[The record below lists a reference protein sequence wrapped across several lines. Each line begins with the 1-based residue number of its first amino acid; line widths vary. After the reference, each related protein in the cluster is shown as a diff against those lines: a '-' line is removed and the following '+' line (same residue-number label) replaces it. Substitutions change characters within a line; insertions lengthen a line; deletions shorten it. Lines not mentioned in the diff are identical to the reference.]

1 MNRLNRFEHH
11 RYVGIRKNMKVYD
24 CDDEKQFESLNE
36 YLKDYD
42 YVSLNL
48 VQSFSPDNIDE
59 AKIEV
64 LDLLNNFPIYGII
77 FIFLLNS
84 SLIF

>member
-11 RYVGIRKNMKVYD
+11 SYVGIRKNMKVYD
-24 CDDEKQFESLNE
+24 CDDENQFVLLDD

-48 VQSFSPDNIDE
+48 VQSFSPDTIDE
-59 AKIEV
+59 AK
-64 LDLLNNFPIYGII
+64 NRSFRPIK
-77 FIFLLNS
+77 
-84 SLIF
+84 

>member
-36 YLKDYD
+36 YLKDND

-59 AKIEV
+59 AK
-64 LDLLNNFPIYGII
+64 NRGFRPIK
-77 FIFLLNS
+77 
-84 SLIF
+84 

>member
-1 MNRLNRFEHH
+1 LNRLNRFEHH

-42 YVSLNL
+42 YVNLNL

-59 AKIEV
+59 AK
-64 LDLLNNFPIYGII
+64 NRGFRPIK
-77 FIFLLNS
+77 
-84 SLIF
+84 

>member
-1 MNRLNRFEHH
+1 LNRLNRFEHH
-11 RYVGIRKNMKVYD
+11 RYVGIRKNMMVYD

-59 AKIEV
+59 AK
-64 LDLLNNFPIYGII
+64 NRGFRPIK
-77 FIFLLNS
+77 
-84 SLIF
+84 

>member
-1 MNRLNRFEHH
+1 MNRLNRFEQH

-59 AKIEV
+59 AK
-64 LDLLNNFPIYGII
+64 NRGFR
-77 FIFLLNS
+77 
-84 SLIF
+84 LIK

>member
-24 CDDEKQFESLNE
+24 CDDEKQFESLNK

-42 YVSLNL
+42 YVSLYL

-59 AKIEV
+59 AK
-64 LDLLNNFPIYGII
+64 NRGFRPIK
-77 FIFLLNS
+77 
-84 SLIF
+84 

>member
-24 CDDEKQFESLNE
+24 CDDENQFASLNE

-42 YVSLNL
+42 FVSLNL
-48 VQSFSPDNIDE
+48 VQSFSPDTIDE
-59 AKIEV
+59 AK
-64 LDLLNNFPIYGII
+64 NRGFRPIKGFSNIWSY
-77 FIFLLNS
+77 F
-84 SLIF
+84 

>member
-1 MNRLNRFEHH
+1 MNRLNRFGHH

-24 CDDEKQFESLNE
+24 CDDEKQFESLNK

-59 AKIEV
+59 AK
-64 LDLLNNFPIYGII
+64 NRGFRPIK
-77 FIFLLNS
+77 
-84 SLIF
+84 

>member
-24 CDDEKQFESLNE
+24 CDDGKQFESLNK

-59 AKIEV
+59 AK
-64 LDLLNNFPIYGII
+64 NRGFRPIK
-77 FIFLLNS
+77 
-84 SLIF
+84 

>member
-24 CDDEKQFESLNE
+24 CDDENQFASLIE
-36 YLKDYD
+36 YLKDHD

-48 VQSFSPDNIDE
+48 VQSFSPDTIDE
-59 AKIEV
+59 AK
-64 LDLLNNFPIYGII
+64 NRGFKPIK
-77 FIFLLNS
+77 
-84 SLIF
+84 

>member
-1 MNRLNRFEHH
+1 
-11 RYVGIRKNMKVYD
+11 MKVYD

-36 YLKDYD
+36 YLKDYN

-59 AKIEV
+59 AK
-64 LDLLNNFPIYGII
+64 NRGFRPIK
-77 FIFLLNS
+77 
-84 SLIF
+84 

>member
-24 CDDEKQFESLNE
+24 CNDEKQFESLNE

-59 AKIEV
+59 AK
-64 LDLLNNFPIYGII
+64 NRGFRPIK
-77 FIFLLNS
+77 
-84 SLIF
+84 

>member
-24 CDDEKQFESLNE
+24 CDDEKQFDSLNE
-36 YLKDYD
+36 YLKNYD

-59 AKIEV
+59 AK
-64 LDLLNNFPIYGII
+64 NRGFRPIK
-77 FIFLLNS
+77 
-84 SLIF
+84 

>member
-1 MNRLNRFEHH
+1 MNRLNRFEQH

-42 YVSLNL
+42 YISLNL

-59 AKIEV
+59 AK
-64 LDLLNNFPIYGII
+64 NRGFR
-77 FIFLLNS
+77 
-84 SLIF
+84 LIK

>member
-1 MNRLNRFEHH
+1 LNRLNRFEHH

-24 CDDEKQFESLNE
+24 CNDEKQFESLNE

-59 AKIEV
+59 AK
-64 LDLLNNFPIYGII
+64 NRGFRPIK
-77 FIFLLNS
+77 
-84 SLIF
+84 

>member
-1 MNRLNRFEHH
+1 LNRLNRFEHH

-36 YLKDYD
+36 YLKNYD

-59 AKIEV
+59 AK
-64 LDLLNNFPIYGII
+64 NRGFRPIK
-77 FIFLLNS
+77 
-84 SLIF
+84 

>member
-1 MNRLNRFEHH
+1 LNRLNRFEHH

-24 CDDEKQFESLNE
+24 CDDEKQFESLNK

-59 AKIEV
+59 AK
-64 LDLLNNFPIYGII
+64 NRGFRPIK
-77 FIFLLNS
+77 
-84 SLIF
+84 

>member
-24 CDDEKQFESLNE
+24 CDDEKQFESLNK

-59 AKIEV
+59 AKHRGCR
-64 LDLLNNFPIYGII
+64 PIK
-77 FIFLLNS
+77 
-84 SLIF
+84 

>member
-11 RYVGIRKNMKVYD
+11 RYVGIRKNMKLYD
-24 CDDEKQFESLNE
+24 CDDENQFASLNE

-48 VQSFSPDNIDE
+48 VQSFSPDTIDE
-59 AKIEV
+59 AK
-64 LDLLNNFPIYGII
+64 NRSFRPIK
-77 FIFLLNS
+77 
-84 SLIF
+84 

>member
-1 MNRLNRFEHH
+1 LNRLNRFEHH

-48 VQSFSPDNIDE
+48 VQSFSPDNIEE
-59 AKIEV
+59 AKNRGFRSIK
-64 LDLLNNFPIYGII
+64 
-77 FIFLLNS
+77 
-84 SLIF
+84 

>member
-1 MNRLNRFEHH
+1 MNRLNRFEHY

-59 AKIEV
+59 AK
-64 LDLLNNFPIYGII
+64 NRGFRPIK
-77 FIFLLNS
+77 
-84 SLIF
+84 

>member
-1 MNRLNRFEHH
+1 LNRLNRFEHH
-11 RYVGIRKNMKVYD
+11 RYVGIRKNMMVYD

-48 VQSFSPDNIDE
+48 VQLFSPDNIDE
-59 AKIEV
+59 AK
-64 LDLLNNFPIYGII
+64 NRGFRPIK
-77 FIFLLNS
+77 
-84 SLIF
+84 

>member
-24 CDDEKQFESLNE
+24 CDDGNQFELLNE

-48 VQSFSPDNIDE
+48 VQSFSPDTTDE
-59 AKIEV
+59 AK
-64 LDLLNNFPIYGII
+64 NRGFRPIK
-77 FIFLLNS
+77 
-84 SLIF
+84 

>member
-1 MNRLNRFEHH
+1 MNRLNRIGHH

-36 YLKDYD
+36 YLKNYD

-59 AKIEV
+59 AK
-64 LDLLNNFPIYGII
+64 NRGFRPIK
-77 FIFLLNS
+77 
-84 SLIF
+84 

>member
-24 CDDEKQFESLNE
+24 GDDENQFTLLNE

-48 VQSFSPDNIDE
+48 VQSFSPDTIDE
-59 AKIEV
+59 AK
-64 LDLLNNFPIYGII
+64 NRGFKPIK
-77 FIFLLNS
+77 
-84 SLIF
+84 

>member
-1 MNRLNRFEHH
+1 MCIRDSTEPINLNRLNRFEHH

-36 YLKDYD
+36 YLKNYD

-59 AKIEV
+59 AK
-64 LDLLNNFPIYGII
+64 NRGFRPIK
-77 FIFLLNS
+77 
-84 SLIF
+84 

>member
-24 CDDEKQFESLNE
+24 CDDEKQFELLNE

-59 AKIEV
+59 AK
-64 LDLLNNFPIYGII
+64 NRGFRPIK
-77 FIFLLNS
+77 
-84 SLIF
+84 

>member
-1 MNRLNRFEHH
+1 LNRLNRFEHH
-11 RYVGIRKNMKVYD
+11 RYVCIRKNMKVYD
-24 CDDEKQFESLNE
+24 CDDEKQFESLNK

-59 AKIEV
+59 AKNRGFI
-64 LDLLNNFPIYGII
+64 PIK
-77 FIFLLNS
+77 
-84 SLIF
+84 